1 MSKAPSG
8 TLLKRE
14 IIKKASGV
22 KMSFSVEKRKGT
34 KNISDVKRS
43 KALS

>member
-1 MSKAPSG
+1 MPKAPSS
-8 TLLKRE
+8 TLLKQRV
-14 IIKKASGV
+14 IKKASGV
-22 KMSFSVEKRKGT
+22 KRSFSVEKRKGT